1 MLEDHRGLCD
11 GGDWSPFLR
20 QVAAEARRLLGDL
33 PGAISE
39 LERAAAG
46 EGALAAKMQLFQT
59 QLQKGDL
66 PAALQIARSLCQ
78 STNVPAEFLV
88 HSVIPIVR
96 HHDAELAKELILKVE
111 STSQAL
117 SPTVEARLMEEA
129 SRAGVESTFHNL
141 VGKLTQQA
149 AVGKGPLKAFTYEE
163 ARQMII
169 DRQKMASELR
179 AAYARGEIPVH
190 MLSAGLNLPLARL
203 LHLVPVNNHLA
214 S

>member
-59 QLQKGDL
+59 QLHKGDL
-66 PAALQIARSLCQ
+66 PAALQITRPLCQ
-78 STNVPAEFLV
+78 GTTGPAGLLV

-96 HHDAELAKELILKVE
+96 HP
-111 STSQAL
+111 Q
-117 SPTVEARLMEEA
+117 
-129 SRAGVESTFHNL
+129 
-141 VGKLTQQA
+141 
-149 AVGKGPLKAFTYEE
+149 
-163 ARQMII
+163 
-169 DRQKMASELR
+169 
-179 AAYARGEIPVH
+179 
-190 MLSAGLNLPLARL
+190 
-203 LHLVPVNNHLA
+203 
-214 S
+214 